1 MLAMSSSVHCV
12 SSPWHRATR
21 KRVSRSRVGCRSSSG
36 FRGGASSSAT
46 SHAHEEKEAEDYRAH
61 LYDSVDLWSTS
72 RRASL
77 PGGGAEL
84 DPETF
89 EKACARIERT
99 ALTPPLPGLEPRRR
113 PEQAGFA
120 FEEAAE

>member
-46 SHAHEEKEAEDYRAH
+46 SHAHEEKEAGYELEH
-61 LYDSVDLWSTS
+61 IKG
-72 RRASL
+72 RRAL
-77 PGGGAEL
+77 VTAPGGAQTAESVFGMRFQRRKDIL
-84 DPETF
+84 MGQGDCPNF
-89 EKACARIERT
+89 SQRI
-99 ALTPPLPGLEPRRR
+99 AD
-113 PEQAGFA
+113 
-120 FEEAAE
+120 